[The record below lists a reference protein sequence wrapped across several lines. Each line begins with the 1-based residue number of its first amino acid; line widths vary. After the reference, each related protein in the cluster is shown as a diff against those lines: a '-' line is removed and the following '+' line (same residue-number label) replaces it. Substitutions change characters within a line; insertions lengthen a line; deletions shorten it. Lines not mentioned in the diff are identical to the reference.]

1 MEWRGGN
8 NQHADH
14 TSGYSCV
21 VESRQSA
28 DVAAQPKLGLLSER
42 GARLGCNCAAGIG
55 ASWKRLKASAHD

>member
-1 MEWRGGN
+1 MGG
-8 NQHADH
+8 NQHADR
-14 TSGYSCV
+14 TSGYSSL

-42 GARLGCNCAAGIG
+42 GARLGCNCAAGIV